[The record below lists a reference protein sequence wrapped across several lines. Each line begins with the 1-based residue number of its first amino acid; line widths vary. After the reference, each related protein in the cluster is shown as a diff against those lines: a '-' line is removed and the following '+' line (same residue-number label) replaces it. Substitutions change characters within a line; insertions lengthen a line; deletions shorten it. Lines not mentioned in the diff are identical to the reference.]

1 MNWARFPGREL
12 LGSSVV
18 ALIFQS
24 GVSFAGTLTKS
35 NTFSSGSVISSSQ
48 INQNFDEIVSEL
60 NTKDS
65 RIATLETQ
73 VAAAAVVT
81 PFIRV
86 FDNPTANNTA
96 TNAFT
101 VPTGITKLSVEI
113 YGGGGGGGGA
123 AWDPMQN
130 AYELRDEWGGFGGEG
145 GRGLLTVTAG
155 QSVSVFVGRGGVGGS
170 NNEAGDCNDA
180 SSPGE
185 SGLPSLLKVN
195 NVTQMV
201 AAGGA
206 GGTGKGDGAGNC
218 YLWVEAD
225 MTDSGVSAG
234 LLVSSGSATNAGS
247 SARGG
252 LGGGLDDN
260 GVLQISTVGANGI
273 VIIMGFP

>member
-1 MNWARFPGREL
+1 MTNWARSPGQRM
-12 LGSSVV
+12 LGLSVL
-18 ALIFQS
+18 ALTFQG
-24 GVSFAGTLTKS
+24 GVSLAGTLTKS
-35 NTFSSGSVISSSQ
+35 NTFSSGGVISSSKV
-48 INQNFDEIVSEL
+48 NQNFDEIISEL
-60 NTKDS
+60 NTKDA
-65 RIATLETQ
+65 RIAALETQ
-73 VAAAAVVT
+73 VAAAVAT

-101 VPTGITKLSVEI
+101 VPAGITKLSVEI

-123 AWDPMQN
+123 AWNPMQTDY
-130 AYELRDEWGGFGGEG
+130 ATRDDSGGFGGEG

-170 NNEAGDCNDA
+170 NNVAGNCNDA

-185 SGLPSLLKVN
+185 SGRPSLLKVN

-218 YLWVEAD
+218 SLWVEAD
-225 MTDSGVSAG
+225 MTNSGVSAG

-260 GVLQISTVGANGI
+260 GVLQSSTAGANGI